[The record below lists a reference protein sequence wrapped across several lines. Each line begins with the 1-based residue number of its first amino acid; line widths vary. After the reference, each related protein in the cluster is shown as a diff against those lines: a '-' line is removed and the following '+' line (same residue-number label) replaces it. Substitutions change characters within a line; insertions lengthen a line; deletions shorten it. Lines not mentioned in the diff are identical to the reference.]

1 MMFKIG
7 GPMLKKFHSSYNI
20 LGMLKSMERKKS
32 TTKSIFQN
40 EKGQFISVGEAR
52 NFLYENLSKGRRV
65 MPMGECDN
73 FDYRKGCL
81 GHEEIE
87 VK

>member
-1 MMFKIG
+1 
-7 GPMLKKFHSSYNI
+7 MLKKFHSSYNI